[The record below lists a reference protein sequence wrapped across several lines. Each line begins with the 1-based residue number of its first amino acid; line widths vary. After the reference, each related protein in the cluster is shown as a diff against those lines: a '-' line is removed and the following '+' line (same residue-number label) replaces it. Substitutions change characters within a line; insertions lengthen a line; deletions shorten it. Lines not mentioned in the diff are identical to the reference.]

1 MSTGRW
7 HCPICGRF
15 RCGPLFHR
23 RCQAERTQLT
33 GLVLEAIHKQQEA
46 ESEEFTNAIAGVQNS
61 WLVAQRG
68 VGSSEL
74 LEQIYKAVVDTWY
87 LKADTADFAFYQSY
101 LAHFQRRA
109 AIRLEQPYERHRRL
123 QLLHHLQQQQSPI
136 PDCYLMPAPPG
147 TRPYVKAVAQT
158 SKSWQVEI
166 RDVNYSGAL
175 VPMRNRICSGWRDF
189 HTARSPGASKP
200 YPRRVRLCLGQLYS
214 TCAWVQP
221 LVLDAA
227 GLYHGRSPDY
237 KYLRWQNMQ
246 LCAWGQLFRGWLRLS
261 GDNQFLKVRVPR
273 ADREWLYAT
282 SHSLMER
289 NQTSRLP
296 EQMY

>member
-1 MSTGRW
+1 MSTGRL

-46 ESEEFTNAIAGVQNS
+46 ESEEFTKAIACVQNS
-61 WLVAQRG
+61 WLVARRG

-123 QLLHHLQQQQSPI
+123 QLLHHLQHQQSPI

-158 SKSWQVEI
+158 SKSLQVEF
-166 RDVNYSGAL
+166 RNLNYSGVLALCAIVFAVAGGISTLLPVPGPASLILTVAL
-175 VPMRNRICSGWRDF
+175 VFG
-189 HTARSPGASKP
+189 TALSD
-200 YPRRVRLCLGQLYS
+200 VRMG
-214 TCAWVQP
+214 TP
-221 LVLDAA
+221 LP
-227 GLYHGRSPDY
+227 GRS
-237 KYLRWQNMQ
+237 W
-246 LCAWGQLFRGWLRLS
+246 QLFR
-261 GDNQFLKVRVPR
+261 
-273 ADREWLYAT
+273 
-282 SHSLMER
+282 
-289 NQTSRLP
+289 
-296 EQMY
+296 

>member
-46 ESEEFTNAIAGVQNS
+46 ESEEFTKAIAGVQNS
-61 WLVAQRG
+61 WLVARRG

-87 LKADTADFAFYQSY
+87 LKADTAAFAFYQSY

-123 QLLHHLQQQQSPI
+123 QLLHHLQHQQSPI

-158 SKSWQVEI
+158 SKSLQVEF
-166 RDVNYSGAL
+166 RNLNYSGAL
-175 VPMRNRICSGWRDF
+175 ALCAIALAVAGGISTLLAVPLPANLISTVAIVFG
-189 HTARSPGASKP
+189 TALFD
-200 YPRRVRLCLGQLYS
+200 VRWGH
-214 TCAWVQP
+214 P

-227 GLYHGRSPDY
+227 GLYHGRSSDF

-246 LCAWGQLFRGWLRLS
+246 LCAWGQCRGWLRLS
-261 GDNQFLKVRVPR
+261 GDNQFVKVRVPR

-282 SHSLMER
+282 SHRLMER

-296 EQMY
+296 E

>member
-33 GLVLEAIHKQQEA
+33 GLVLEAIHQQQEA
-46 ESEEFTNAIAGVQNS
+46 ESEEFTKAIACVQNS
-61 WLVAQRG
+61 WLVARRG
-68 VGSSEL
+68 VGLSEL

-123 QLLHHLQQQQSPI
+123 QLLHHLQHQQSPI

-158 SKSWQVEI
+158 SKSLQVEF
-166 RDVNYSGAL
+166 RNVNYSGVLAL
-175 VPMRNRICSGWRDF
+175 CAIVFAVAGGISTLLPVPGPASLILTGAIVLG
-189 HTARSPGASKP
+189 TALFD
-200 YPRRVRLCLGQLYS
+200 VRMGN
-214 TCAWVQP
+214 P

-227 GLYHGRSPDY
+227 DLYHGRSPDY

-246 LCAWGQLFRGWLRLS
+246 KCVWGKQFRGWLHLS
-261 GDNQFLKVRVPR
+261 GDNQCLRVRVPR
-273 ADREWLYAT
+273 ADRDWLYAT
-282 SHSLMER
+282 SHRLMER